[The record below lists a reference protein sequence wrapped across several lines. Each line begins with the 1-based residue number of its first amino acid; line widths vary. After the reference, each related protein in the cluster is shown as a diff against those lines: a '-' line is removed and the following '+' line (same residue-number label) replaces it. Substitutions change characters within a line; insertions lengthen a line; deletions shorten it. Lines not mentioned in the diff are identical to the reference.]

1 MWRIRASFAKVRVV
15 APRGVRAGLDGRI
28 VVHQGQ
34 DSLRPGDDFHVEV
47 AGLGDGL
54 GIVHTLFS
62 LRNSYTALRSLGG
75 GSPIATQAHQKTA
88 STTWTGE
95 SGAGGTAG
103 LCRG

>member
-54 GIVHTLFS
+54 GIVHTLVSFDLTKS
-62 LRNSYTALRSLGG
+62 D
-75 GSPIATQAHQKTA
+75 IAATIRCIEHVGVSIKKDVVDFHAEVTH
-88 STTWTGE
+88 
-95 SGAGGTAG
+95 
-103 LCRG
+103 